1 MRNIMQKGPMR
12 ILTSIGVCALLLTAC
27 GDEAQQAAE
36 EANRDT
42 VPVIETN
49 KDKDTAVVPGPMDS
63 SGTNSE
69 ESK

>member
-49 KDKDTAVVPGPMDS
+49 KDTAVVPRPMDS